1 MYNSA
6 LLCSSATD
14 PCLLPVFQRLFV
26 CFLLLLFFLK
36 IMYSAVRERGR
47 EHRTTVQACIEL
59 LIQIFAHDYIYTCV
73 YGCPCVRVRAYDYLV
88 LLLQLLLAEGVCVR
102 VCVCVCAC
110 ACVCVCVCVC
120 VRVCVRVRVC
130 VCVCVLR
137 AVSLYK
143 VWCYRNTLIML
154 IIISS
159 SVQKHPINYL
169 FPVTNDA
176 DCMCM
181 ILSRSSLGGTE
192 IA

>member
-1 MYNSA
+1 
-6 LLCSSATD
+6 
-14 PCLLPVFQRLFV
+14 
-26 CFLLLLFFLK
+26 
-36 IMYSAVRERGR
+36 MYSAVRESGR

-59 LIQIFAHDYIYTCV
+59 LIQIFAHDYIYLCVWVPVCTCTCL
-73 YGCPCVRVRAYDYLV
+73 G
-88 LLLQLLLAEGVCVR
+88 LLSTTTTTSRG
-102 VCVCVCAC
+102 CVCA
-110 ACVCVCVCVC
+110 
-120 VRVCVRVRVC
+120 
-130 VCVCVLR
+130 CVCVLR

-143 VWCYRNTLIML
+143 VLCYKNTLIML

-159 SVQKHPINYL
+159 SMQKHPINYL